1 MELIEYELDAED
13 RILRVA
19 GGWDA
24 FARANDG
31 QALTGTAV
39 LGRSFWAYISGFEV
53 QAILKQ
59 LFARVRASGRKWSFP
74 FRCDA
79 PGFRRFLIM
88 ELEPAAG
95 GNLSIT
101 TRLVKEEEREPLPL
115 LDPKSRRSRE
125 RLRMCSWCNRF
136 AIPEWVFAEEVVVG
150 LDLFSEPTFPVITHG
165 ICPACESR
173 FAESLDGAGV
183 AQEPGEQTA
192 PGQGGASE
200 GRPCLPTRQHA
211 PRSNGQLR

>member
-1 MELIEYELDAED
+1 MELIEYELDGED

-31 QALTGTAV
+31 QTLAGTAV
-39 LGRSFWAYISGFEV
+39 LGHSFWAYISGFEI

-59 LFARVRASGRKWSFP
+59 LFVRVRASGRKWSFP

-88 ELEPAAG
+88 ELEPGADG
-95 GNLSIT
+95 HLSIT
-101 TRLVKEEEREPLPL
+101 NRLVKEEEREPVPL
-115 LDPKSRRSRE
+115 LDRRSQRSRE
-125 RLRMCSWCNRF
+125 QLRMCSWCNRF
-136 AIPEWVFAEEVVVG
+136 AMAGWVFAEEVVVG
-150 LDLFSEPTFPVITHG
+150 LDLFSEPMVPAITHG

-173 FAESLDGAGV
+173 FAESLDRAGV
-183 AQEPGEQTA
+183 AQKPGEPTA
-192 PGQGGASE
+192 SG
-200 GRPCLPTRQHA
+200 
-211 PRSNGQLR
+211 